1 MHQQRLDY
9 ERQILADTS
18 RSARNQ
24 MSEYSG
30 TENLEIMV
38 EAVNYNAFLVS
49 LISNEARIGETVL
62 DFGAGIGTFA
72 KALALKGHK
81 VQCIEPDQRQRE
93 RILQAG
99 LIAYADIR
107 NLRDQSVDLLYSL
120 NVLEH
125 IEDDVA
131 VLRACYEKMKP
142 GGRVLVYVP
151 AFQVLYSSMDKLVG
165 HCRRYTRGGLCE
177 KMRLAGFEVVK
188 NEYVDSAGFLASL
201 LFKAFGSDSGIVN
214 RRALIAYDRYA
225 FPVSR
230 LLDRVSNRLF
240 GKNVLLLARR
250 P

>member
-1 MHQQRLDY
+1 
-9 ERQILADTS
+9 
-18 RSARNQ
+18 

-30 TENLEIMV
+30 TGNLEVMV

-49 LISNEARIGETVL
+49 LIRSEAHTGETVL

-72 KALALKGHK
+72 KVLAQEGHK
-81 VQCIEPDQRQRE
+81 VLCIEPDQRQRE
-93 RILQAG
+93 HIVQAG
-99 LIAYADIR
+99 LTAFADIS
-107 NLRDQSVDLLYSL
+107 NLADRSIDLLYSL

-131 VLRACYEKMKP
+131 VLRACHEKMRP
-142 GGRVLVYVP
+142 GGRVLIYVP

-165 HCRRYTRGGLCE
+165 HFRRYTRGELAE
-177 KMRLAGFEVVK
+177 KMHLAGFEVLK

-201 LFKAFGSDSGIVN
+201 LFKAFGSDSGAIN
-214 RRALIAYDRYA
+214 RNALIAYDRYA

-230 LLDRVSNRLF
+230 LMDKLFKRWF

-250 P
+250 R

>member
-1 MHQQRLDY
+1 
-9 ERQILADTS
+9 
-18 RSARNQ
+18 

-38 EAVNYNAFLVS
+38 EAVNYNAFLAS
-49 LISNEARIGETVL
+49 LIRSQARPGEVVL

-72 KALALKGHK
+72 KALALDGHR

-93 RILQAG
+93 RIVQAG
-99 LIAYADIR
+99 LFAYADIS
-107 NLRDQSVDLLYSL
+107 NLADQSVDLLYSL

-125 IEDDVA
+125 IGDDVA
-131 VLRACYEKMKP
+131 VLRACHEKIKP
-142 GGRVLVYVP
+142 GGRVLIYVP

-165 HCRRYTRGGLCE
+165 HYRRYTRSDLAE
-177 KMRLAGFEVVK
+177 KMRLAGFEVIR

-201 LFKAFGSDSGIVN
+201 LFKAFGSDSGVIN
-214 RRALIAYDRYA
+214 RDALILYDRYA

-230 LLDRVSNRLF
+230 LLDRVLNRVF